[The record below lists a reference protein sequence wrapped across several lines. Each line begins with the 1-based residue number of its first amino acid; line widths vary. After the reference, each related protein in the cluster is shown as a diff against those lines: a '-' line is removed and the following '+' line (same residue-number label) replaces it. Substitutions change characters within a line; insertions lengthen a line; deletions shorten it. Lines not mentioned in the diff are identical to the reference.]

1 MIRAL
6 FSAAKRQRQMP
17 GEKAVE
23 KRKKIWVCFFFAGAF
38 FLLPLPFCHNRFI
51 SSEFK
56 ICFH

>member
-23 KRKKIWVCFFFAGAF
+23 KSKKISH
-38 FLLPLPFCHNRFI
+38 LSNRK
-51 SSEFK
+51 SSFRATG
-56 ICFH
+56 FHYEQQLTLRMY

>member
-23 KRKKIWVCFFFAGAF
+23 KRKKISH
-38 FLLPLPFCHNRFI
+38 LSNRKSTFRAKGLHY
-51 SSEFK
+51 EQQLTLRMY
-56 ICFH
+56 